1 MESWVPITA
10 EAFKSYRSGSVEFSA
25 EALNVIKL
33 MLAGKKVDQKN
44 SGLSLR
50 EWNELLNYLK

>member
-10 EAFKSYRSGSVEFSA
+10 EAFKSYRSGSIELSA
-25 EALNVIKL
+25 EAMQVIKY
-33 MLAGKKVDQKN
+33 MLANKEVDQKS